1 MIGRE
6 GERVRSYVSSIM
18 SEGTINGDKVLKMK
32 LFALMIWLD
41 ILIRR
46 RIIDKYYIDCSLLNG
61 FCKLFL
67 LCDVTSFELILIFI
81 LNVYT
86 MFHFSLFEPV
96 TFPRIKKDA
105 YIYIHMY
112 IYVCVSWKVAKVH
125 QDASRN
131 SDEWKFGTQL
141 VSKSPVFFFY
151 LSVTET
157 NWNSNRGTGNERFLF
172 FLWNVSLISM

>member
-105 YIYIHMY
+105 YIYIYTCTYMY
-112 IYVCVSWKVAKVH
+112 VFHGKLRKCIKMLLETPMSENLAPNLYRNHLYSSFIY
-125 QDASRN
+125 Q
-131 SDEWKFGTQL
+131 
-141 VSKSPVFFFY
+141 
-151 LSVTET
+151 
-157 NWNSNRGTGNERFLF
+157 
-172 FLWNVSLISM
+172 